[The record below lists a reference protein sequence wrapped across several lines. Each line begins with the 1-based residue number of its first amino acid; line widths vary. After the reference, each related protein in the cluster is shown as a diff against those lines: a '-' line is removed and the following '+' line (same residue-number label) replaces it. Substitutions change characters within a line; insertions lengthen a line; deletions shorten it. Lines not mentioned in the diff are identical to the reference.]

1 MYVMYMLM
9 SEDPIASKSGSS
21 TGPDSLSV
29 VQAREQLP
37 SLLEA
42 AEAGTETVI
51 SRRGRPVAV
60 LGPLSLRR
68 PRHATSLDSLI
79 GSGSRFW
86 GEAGEWVA
94 RQRAEW
100 D

>member
-1 MYVMYMLM
+1 MYMLM

-60 LGPLSLRR
+60 LGP
-68 PRHATSLDSLI
+68 HATSLDSLI
-79 GSGSRFW
+79 GSGSRLW

>member
-1 MYVMYMLM
+1 MYVLYMSM
-9 SEDPIASKSGSS
+9 SEDPLASKSGST
-21 TGPDSLSV
+21 TGSDPLSV

-68 PRHATSLDSLI
+68 PRHTTSLDSLI
-79 GSGSRFW
+79 GSGSGLW
-86 GEAGEWVA
+86 GRAGEWVE
-94 RQRAEW
+94 RQRSEW
-100 D
+100 H